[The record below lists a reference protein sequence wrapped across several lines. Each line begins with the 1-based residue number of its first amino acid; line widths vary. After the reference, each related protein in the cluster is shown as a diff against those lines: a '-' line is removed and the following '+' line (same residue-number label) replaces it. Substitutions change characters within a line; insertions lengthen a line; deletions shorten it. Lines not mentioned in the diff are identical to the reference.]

1 MRCSAAPILEPT
13 VSRADTRT
21 RSGGPPRSR
30 ATRSIL
36 HLGRCC
42 ALTAAIVALAGC
54 QSGIGPDTER
64 PRATIAAYETQVG
77 GLERDLRSRDATLAS
92 FTPPP
97 ATPTPLPLANRWRIE
112 PSGAPEFRQTVGNRP
127 GLTPVAA
134 AGRFLVVPV
143 RVTNLRARP
152 ASFIAAGQIVA
163 VDAQGR
169 TYEID
174 PRASDAAYLL
184 DLGLDPSFGPRQPGI
199 AYPDV
204 LVFDLPPELDAVE
217 VEAVDGSL
225 SIDIGERPSTP
236 SA

>member
-1 MRCSAAPILEPT
+1 MGDRL
-13 VSRADTRT
+13 
-21 RSGGPPRSR
+21 
-30 ATRSIL
+30 
-36 HLGRCC
+36 
-42 ALTAAIVALAGC
+42 
-54 QSGIGPDTER
+54 
-64 PRATIAAYETQVG
+64 
-77 GLERDLRSRDATLAS
+77 
-92 FTPPP
+92 
-97 ATPTPLPLANRWRIE
+97 
-112 PSGAPEFRQTVGNRP
+112 

-163 VDAQGR
+163 VDTQGR

-184 DLGLDPSFGPRQPGI
+184 DFGLDPSFGPRQPGI

-204 LVFDLPPELDAVE
+204 LVFDLPPELDAVA

-225 SIDIGERPSTP
+225 SINTVEPPSTP
-236 SA
+236 SAETRAGISASVQLTSPPARRRWPTSLPAPARRARPAPRKRTRRPSVTRSELARHRTLLSLGSARS